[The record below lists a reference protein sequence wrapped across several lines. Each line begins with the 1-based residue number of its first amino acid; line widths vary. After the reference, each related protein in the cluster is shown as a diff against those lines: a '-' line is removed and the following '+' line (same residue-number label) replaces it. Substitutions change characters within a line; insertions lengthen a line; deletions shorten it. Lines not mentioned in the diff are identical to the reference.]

1 MSWCPQQQGSP
12 PPLGQVTKPPSDQLS
27 ICRLRKY
34 QGPVA
39 GPSQTL
45 GPEGLDLGLFTPSL
59 SQMELAPAVSPT
71 LPSLHL
77 LLCLPHP
84 RPGSLPCLCFYQV
97 APGRM
102 VPSHIIL
109 SSRPP
114 LGRSG
119 SGCDAHSSGPHQTES
134 SGRSCA
140 IIIFRF
146 PGFSPQ
152 SWTQGPGRSP
162 RADTDI
168 SMGHSFI
175 PQILE
180 WWPSISPSSVI
191 L

>member
-1 MSWCPQQQGSP
+1 M
-12 PPLGQVTKPPSDQLS
+12 
-27 ICRLRKY
+27 
-34 QGPVA
+34 A

-45 GPEGLDLGLFTPSL
+45 RPEGLDLGLFTPSQ
-59 SQMELAPAVSPT
+59 SHMELAPAVSPT

-84 RPGSLPCLCFYQV
+84 RLGSLPYLSFHQA
-97 APGRM
+97 APGSM

-119 SGCDAHSSGPHQTES
+119 SGRDAHSSGPHQTES

-152 SWTQGPGRSP
+152 SWLQGTGRSP
-162 RADTDI
+162 RVDADI

-175 PQILE
+175 PRILE
-180 WWPSISPSSVI
+180 WWPSSSPSSVI